1 MFTID
6 DLRDQLDESIIVN
19 DYSIDHIHSWTF
31 DDPNPVFGANVA
43 LYSITSDDID
53 ENNNVEIML
62 RGNEILSISVR
73 YNDAHIV
80 SSCDEFN
87 AAVDQRCG
95 EMTFHPTTGK
105 EIPQYHWSF
114 YVAADTQVSAAEE
127 VLSGKKN
134 RYMSSDDETE
144 ETYPDTNGFEHE
156 YVVEA
161 LIKVRVESINESI
174 DGQLTEEAIDAIAD
188 ALKGS
193 LETITIKSITAVE
206 E

>member
-6 DLRDQLDESIIVN
+6 ELRFQLDESIIED
-19 DYSIDHIHSWTF
+19 DYSIEHIHSWTF

-43 LYSITSDDID
+43 LYSITSDAIR

-95 EMTFHPTTGK
+95 GMTTHPMTGE
-105 EIPQYHWSF
+105 EIIQYHWSF
-114 YVAADTQVSAAEE
+114 DVAANLKVDPIVD

-134 RYMSSDDETE
+134 RYMGSDKAE

-161 LIKVRVESINESI
+161 VIKVRVESVNESI
-174 DGQLTEEAIDAIAD
+174 DGQMTEEAIDAITA